1 MIYVVASLPD
11 KGLIGILHDSA
22 FSGKSSVVVG
32 GIIPMGN
39 LLVRLDFPLEVDY
52 VHATRYGDE
61 LSGGK
66 IKWLHY
72 PKSDLK
78 GRTVVI
84 VEDVLDGGITLK
96 HVSDYCIG
104 QGSKQVK
111 TVTLV
116 DKEDGRVEGGIAKAD
131 YTGIVAENRFLF
143 GYGMD
148 YKGYL
153 RNAPGIYALK
163 GH

>member
-84 VEDVLDGGITLK
+84 VEDVLDGGIT
-96 HVSDYCIG
+96 
-104 QGSKQVK
+104 
-111 TVTLV
+111 
-116 DKEDGRVEGGIAKAD
+116 
-131 YTGIVAENRFLF
+131 
-143 GYGMD
+143 
-148 YKGYL
+148 
-153 RNAPGIYALK
+153 
-163 GH
+163 